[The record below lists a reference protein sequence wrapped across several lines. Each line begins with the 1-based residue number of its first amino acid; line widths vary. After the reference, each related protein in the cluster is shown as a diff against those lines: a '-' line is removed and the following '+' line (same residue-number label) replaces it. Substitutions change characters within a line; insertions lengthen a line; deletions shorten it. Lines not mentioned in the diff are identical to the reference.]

1 MSEEPKLTNKPL
13 KKGKSILLF
22 DIDGTLTAPRLPIND
37 KMVECLTEV
46 SKSGKVKL
54 GSVGGSDV
62 SKAKEQIGKV
72 FHCLDY
78 KFTENGLNSFDK
90 EEKLFH
96 SKKINQQFTEEQIKE
111 FINYCL
117 KYMSELDI
125 PIKRGNFIE
134 YRTGMIN
141 VSPIGRNCTQS
152 EREDFAKYDKE
163 HHILENFKKALDEK
177 FAKSMD
183 LKVSI
188 GGQISF
194 DCFPNGWD
202 KRYCLQFLKDFDNII
217 FFGDKTYVGGNDFEI
232 SHSPDITRAYHV
244 NSPDDT
250 IKYIGEVLKELD
262 EINK

>member
-1 MSEEPKLTNKPL
+1 MSEPQLTNKPL

-22 DIDGTLTAPRLPIND
+22 DIDGTLTAPRLPIKQNMID
-37 KMVECLTEV
+37 CLTEV

-54 GSVGGSDV
+54 GSVGGSDLA
-62 SKAKEQIGKV
+62 KAKEQIGPV
-72 FHCLDY
+72 FNALDY
-78 KFTENGLNSFDK
+78 KFTENGLNAFDK
-90 EEKLFH
+90 EGKLFH
-96 SKKINQQFTEEQIKE
+96 SKKINQQFTEAQIKE
-111 FINYCL
+111 FINFCL

-141 VSPIGRNCTQS
+141 VSPIGRNCSQS

-163 HHILENFKKALDEK
+163 HHILENFKKALDDK

-202 KRYCLQFLKDFDNII
+202 KRYCLQFVKEYDNVI
-217 FFGDKTYVGGNDFEI
+217 FFGDHTHVGGNDFEI
-232 SHSPDITRAYHV
+232 SHSPDITRAYQV
-244 NSPDDT
+244 SSPEDT
-250 IKYIGEVLKELD
+250 IEKIKAVLKELD
-262 EINK
+262 ELNK